1 MTTTVGQDR
10 RGRGFLASLPA
21 IQRTG
26 IIASVVIGCMLV
38 AGSATGLALQV
49 SAQPAGSTPAASK
62 PSIEVPSTAATS
74 SASAA
79 ASETTSATS
88 SAGAGSHAASPSSLV
103 SRRAALVA
111 FRRSGSVWVAG
122 ENGGNARSVALSNDG
137 AFSLSPD
144 GTTLALVDASSGQLS
159 LVTVATGVAVRAG
172 PAAQS
177 TPVWAPDST
186 WLVYRNDSDAGIGMV
201 RVARE
206 GAPPRPLGVGTSPSI
221 SPDGAWV
228 FAVRADAATV
238 RRVVRVP
245 ATGGAAT
252 VVSKDSA
259 VANVSETAVS
269 ASRIFFARPGAGSTA
284 PMIGSM
290 ALSGAGVKTL
300 VPSPKS
306 TNDVSFTT
314 LRVSPDGAW
323 LAYQESGDDGYSRLF
338 CVPTAGGAPVALSL
352 RYDSYLIGWSA
363 SGSELL
369 FAEGNTI
376 QGETSRIVAV
386 HPDGGGRRVVTE
398 NAGL

>member
-1 MTTTVGQDR
+1 MTRAVGSDR

-21 IQRTG
+21 VQRTG
-26 IIASVVIGCMLV
+26 IIASVVVGCMLV
-38 AGSATGLALQV
+38 AGSAAGLALQV
-49 SAQPAGSTPAASK
+49 GGQRAGSAPGAAK
-62 PSIEVPSTAATS
+62 PSIEVPSTEATS
-74 SASAA
+74 SSAA
-79 ASETTSATS
+79 ASEATSATS
-88 SAGAGSHAASPSSLV
+88 SAATGSQPAAPSSSA

-111 FRRSGSVWVAG
+111 FRRSGAVWVAG
-122 ENGGNARSVALSNDG
+122 EMGGNARSVAVSNDG

-144 GTTLALVDASSGQLS
+144 GTILALVDASSGRLS
-159 LVTVATGVAVRAG
+159 LVTVATGVAVTVG

-186 WLVYRNDSDAGIGMV
+186 WLVYRNDTDAGVGMV

-206 GAPPRPLGVGTSPSI
+206 GAPPRPLGVGISPSI
-221 SPDGAWV
+221 TPDGAWI
-228 FAVRADAATV
+228 FAVRADAAAA
-238 RRVVRVP
+238 RHVVRVP

-252 VVSKDSA
+252 VVSSGSA
-259 VANVSETAVS
+259 AANVSETAVS
-269 ASRIFFARPGAGSTA
+269 ASRIFFARPGAGSA
-284 PMIGSM
+284 PPMIGSM
-290 ALSGAGVKTL
+290 TLSGAGVKTL
-300 VPSPKS
+300 VPSPKA

-314 LRVSPDGAW
+314 LRVSPDGVW

-363 SGSELL
+363 SGGELL

-386 HPDGGGRRVVTE
+386 HPDGSGRRVVTE